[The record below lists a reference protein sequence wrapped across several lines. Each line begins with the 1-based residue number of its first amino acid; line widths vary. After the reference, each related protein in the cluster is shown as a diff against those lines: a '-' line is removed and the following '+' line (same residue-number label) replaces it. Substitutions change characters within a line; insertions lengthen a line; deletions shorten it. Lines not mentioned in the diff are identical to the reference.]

1 MARSAAAMTP
11 RFDHA
16 ALLPMTATL
25 HSERAGVKGG
35 MQSAS
40 SRQAT
45 KSAGGGGTGGGDGG
59 GGDGE
64 DEDMLITRRRSE
76 AASALSWHR
85 VSGVVKRSTVV
96 SPNPCR
102 EREKAR
108 PNAAANAGS

>member
-64 DEDMLITRRRSE
+64 DEDMLITRRRS
-76 AASALSWHR
+76 APPRAR
-85 VSGVVKRSTVV
+85 
-96 SPNPCR
+96 CR
-102 EREKAR
+102 GTEFQEGPLTPSKQAIR
-108 PNAAANAGS
+108 

>member
-1 MARSAAAMTP
+1 MSGTLCRCHDAP
-11 RFDHA
+11 FDHA

-45 KSAGGGGTGGGDGG
+45 KSAGGGGTGGGNGG

-64 DEDMLITRRRSE
+64 DEDMLITRRRSP

-85 VSGVVKRSTVV
+85 VSGGSSHAVQ
-96 SPNPCR
+96 
-102 EREKAR
+102 
-108 PNAAANAGS
+108 AGDKIDK